1 MEDYPL
7 NFIEPQVNESFML
20 CFSSFITEMRK
31 RDHTNNFT
39 IEHIFPT
46 RNELIQWVRGIS
58 FHLDFVVFIIRF
70 DKANG

>member
-1 MEDYPL
+1 MSYEFVVDMYFSYYYSMSEVESKMEDYPL

-46 RNELIQWVRGIS
+46 RNELIQ
-58 FHLDFVVFIIRF
+58 
-70 DKANG
+70 